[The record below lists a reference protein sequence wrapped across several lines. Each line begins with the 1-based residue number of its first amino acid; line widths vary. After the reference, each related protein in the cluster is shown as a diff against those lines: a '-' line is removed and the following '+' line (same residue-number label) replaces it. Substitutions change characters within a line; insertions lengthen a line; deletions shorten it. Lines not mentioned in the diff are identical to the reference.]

1 MFVFGSNT
9 FNRLQRRPTGAVE
22 EVVEQAQRERFWIGV
37 FRFHH
42 GSRPAAAPD
51 LGIACSADLCQF
63 KRMEV
68 TVTKPIE
75 EFIEQQLAKG
85 YADANEV
92 TRQAFL
98 RWMDEEEFEADPPR
112 LREKLDAARQ
122 GKFRPY
128 HPQAYDALVASADE
142 TAR

>member
-1 MFVFGSNT
+1 MPDWPLAAT
-9 FNRLQRRPTGAVE
+9 
-22 EVVEQAQRERFWIGV
+22 
-37 FRFHH
+37 
-42 GSRPAAAPD
+42 PAAD
-51 LGIACSADLCQF
+51 LGIVSFANLCQF

-68 TVTKPIE
+68 IVTKPIE

-85 YADANEV
+85 YSDANEV

-98 RWMDEEEFEADPPR
+98 RWMEEEDFDADPPR

-128 HPQAYDALVASADE
+128 HPQAYDALLASADE

>member
-1 MFVFGSNT
+1 
-9 FNRLQRRPTGAVE
+9 LAPD
-22 EVVEQAQRERFWIGV
+22 WP
-37 FRFHH
+37 
-42 GSRPAAAPD
+42 PAATPAAD
-51 LGIACSADLCQF
+51 LGIVSFANLCQF

-85 YADANEV
+85 YSDANEV

-98 RWMDEEEFEADPPR
+98 RWMEEEDFDADPPR

-128 HPQAYDALVASADE
+128 HPQAYDALLASADE
-142 TAR
+142 TSR

>member
-1 MFVFGSNT
+1 
-9 FNRLQRRPTGAVE
+9 
-22 EVVEQAQRERFWIGV
+22 
-37 FRFHH
+37 
-42 GSRPAAAPD
+42 
-51 LGIACSADLCQF
+51 
-63 KRMEV
+63 MEV

-85 YADANEV
+85 YSDASEV

-98 RWMDEEEFEADPPR
+98 RWMEQEDFDTDPPR

-128 HPQAYDALVASADE
+128 DPQVYDALIASSDE
-142 TAR
+142 TSR